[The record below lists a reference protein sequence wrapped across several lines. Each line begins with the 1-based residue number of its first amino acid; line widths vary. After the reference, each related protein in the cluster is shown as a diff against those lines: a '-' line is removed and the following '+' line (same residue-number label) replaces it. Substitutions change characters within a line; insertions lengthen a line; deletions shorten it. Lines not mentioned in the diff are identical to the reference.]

1 MDQTMRPETSDRKGD
16 FIFTFTG
23 KRFYPIDPRPEE
35 IDIRDIAHALSMQC
49 RYTGHVSRFL
59 SVAEHS
65 LGVASL
71 LPQELK
77 LAGLMHDASEAY
89 LADIARPIKHC
100 SDFGDLYRVA
110 EHRLMGCIAEKF
122 GLDFDHPLIKEA
134 DDAMIYVEANA
145 LMPPDPCWAAWYRP
159 ILAGHYTEIFN
170 YTPERADL
178 LFRNMYDRLNYQ
190 LSA

>member
-1 MDQTMRPETSDRKGD
+1 MPNSERKGD

-145 LMPPDPCWAAWYRP
+145 LMPPDPCWTQWWRP
-159 ILAGHYTEIFN
+159 ILIGSSMEIENLDPHWAELKFN
-170 YTPERADL
+170 YEYLRLITP
-178 LFRNMYDRLNYQ
+178 